1 MARRLPPTL
10 RESRSIVSQSLLSIL
25 DQDTMKLPFSNTRL
39 SLIAAGKL
47 SRRQILQGGA
57 ATGLVVVI
65 PACGADDKTAQTT
78 SPALSGSTTDSTS
91 VPSVTTTATPPP
103 PPTVQPPAPV
113 TPPAQPPAQ
122 PPAPPPA
129 NPPSPP
135 ATTNTTT
142 SAPTTSEPPVETDT
156 GAVASSDVSSA
167 PTSESSAAED
177 SSGGE
182 ATTTNNG
189 ELTVPAWDAVPVCT
203 ASKTDGAGQGPF
215 FIHNEEKTDD
225 IDLYRQDIRGQYN
238 PEAEEGTEMHLHLRI
253 LDSTNTECEAKPVA
267 GIEVYIWHT
276 DPQGYYSGFGNPGDQ
291 KPDEPYAGVPGQ
303 NDLDNTDRFC
313 RGAAITDENGVI
325 SFRSYFP
332 GWYNGR
338 DLHIHFVALKKG
350 SASRGRQTYTG
361 GDHLFTTQFYFDP
374 GLSDQVHKAK
384 EPYLRRTKLSAY
396 QGAIAADEQG
406 NSGLHAKAT
415 YDGSLVV
422 AQMQIL
428 LDPKA

>member
-1 MARRLPPTL
+1 
-10 RESRSIVSQSLLSIL
+10 
-25 DQDTMKLPFSNTRL
+25 MKLPFDSTRL

-57 ATGLVVVI
+57 ATGLVIAI
-65 PACGADDKTAQTT
+65 PACGADDKAAQTS
-78 SPALSGSTTDSTS
+78 SPALSGTTTDSTS
-91 VPSVTTTATPPP
+91 VPSVTSPAAPPTTPP
-103 PPTVQPPAPV
+103 VEPPAPPV
-113 TPPAQPPAQ
+113 TPPTAQ
-122 PPAPPPA
+122 PPAPTTT
-129 NPPSPP
+129 PPSPP
-135 ATTNTTT
+135 ATSNTTT
-142 SAPTTSEPPVETDT
+142 NPPTTSEPPPESDT
-156 GAVASSDVSSA
+156 SAVASSEASSA
-167 PTSESSAAED
+167 PTSESSGAED

-182 ATTTNNG
+182 TTTTTNG

-215 FIHNEEKTDD
+215 FIHNDEKTDD

-253 LDSTNTECEAKPVA
+253 LDSTNAECEAKPVA

-338 DLHIHFVALKKG
+338 DLHIHLVALKKD
-350 SASRGRQTYTG
+350 SASRGRQMYSG

-374 GLSDQVHKAK
+374 ELSDQVHKAK
-384 EPYLRRTKLSAY
+384 EPYLRRTKISAY

-415 YDGSLVV
+415 YDGTLVV

-428 LDPKA
+428 LDPKE